1 MPEHLTRKEL
11 LKTDHFTETVEH
23 AADYFGMHRKQALQV
38 GVGIVAAI
46 IAAVGIYLWLDHA
59 GSVRAAKLSEAM
71 QIAAAPVGPAQQPGG
86 LAYATEDQKDAAETK
101 AYTEIA
107 SQYGSTKEGAIAE
120 YSLAGMA
127 AANGKNDEARK
138 RYMEVADSGSKEYA
152 SLAKLA
158 LAELDYA
165 EGKNADSEK
174 ILRDLMDHPTAV
186 VSKEQATLTLVHQIA
201 KTRPA
206 EARTLVTPL
215 LTESGQVGQM
225 ATAAKAE
232 IPGK

>member
-1 MPEHLTRKEL
+1 
-11 LKTDHFTETVEH
+11 
-23 AADYFGMHRKQALQV
+23 
-38 GVGIVAAI
+38 
-46 IAAVGIYLWLDHA
+46 
-59 GSVRAAKLSEAM
+59 
-71 QIAAAPVGPAQQPGG
+71 
-86 LAYATEDQKDAAETK
+86 
-101 AYTEIA
+101 
-107 SQYGSTKEGAIAE
+107 
-120 YSLAGMA
+120 
-127 AANGKNDEARK
+127 
-138 RYMEVADSGSKEYA
+138 VADSGSKEYA

-158 LAELDYA
+158 LAQLDYA
-165 EGKNADSEK
+165 ENKPADSEK

-206 EARTLVTPL
+206 EARTLLNPL

>member
-1 MPEHLTRKEL
+1 VPEHLTRKEL

-23 AADYFGMHRKQALQV
+23 AADYFGMHRKQAMQV
-38 GVGIVAAI
+38 GVGVVIAIVAA
-46 IAAVGIYLWLDHA
+46 VGLYLWLDHA
-59 GSVRAAKLSEAM
+59 SSVRAAKLSEAM
-71 QIAAAPVGPAQQPGG
+71 QIASAPVGPPQQPGA
-86 LAYATEDQKDAAETK
+86 LAYATEDLKDAAETK

-138 RYMEVADSGSKEYA
+138 RYTAVADSGNKEYA

-158 LAELDYA
+158 LAQLDYA
-165 EGKNADSEK
+165 EGKTADSEK

-201 KTRPA
+201 KSRPA
-206 EARTLVTPL
+206 EARNLVTPL

-225 ATAAKAE
+225 AAAAKAE

>member
-23 AADYFGMHRKQALQV
+23 AADYFGMHRRQAVQL
-38 GVGIVAAI
+38 GAGIVIAA

-59 GSVRAAKLSEAM
+59 SSVRAEKLSAAM
-71 QIAAAPVGPAQQPGG
+71 QIATAQVGASGSPAAVVYLTQ
-86 LAYATEDQKDAAETK
+86 DQKDAAETK
-101 AYTEIA
+101 AYTELA
-107 SQYGSTKEGAIAE
+107 SEYGSSKEGAIAE

-127 AANGKNDEARK
+127 AANGRNDEARK
-138 RYMEVADSGSKEYA
+138 RYTQVAGSGNKDYA
-152 SLAKLA
+152 SLANLA
-158 LAELDYA
+158 LAQLDYA
-165 EGKNADSEK
+165 EGKTADSEK
-174 ILRDLMDHPTAV
+174 ILRDLMAHPTAV

-206 EARTLVTPL
+206 EARSL
-215 LTESGQVGQM
+215 LDPMLSEPGEVGQM
-225 ATAAKAE
+225 AVAAKAE

>member
-11 LKTDHFTETVEH
+11 LKTDHFTESIEQ
-23 AADYFGMHRKQALQV
+23 AADYFGMHRRQAVQV
-38 GVGIVAAI
+38 GVALVVAI

-59 GSVRAAKLSEAM
+59 STVRAAKLSDAM
-71 QIAAAPVGPAQQPGG
+71 QIAAAPVGPAQQPG
-86 LAYATEDQKDAAETK
+86 AVSYPTEAQKDAAETT

-107 SQYGSTKEGAIAE
+107 SQYGSTKEGALAE
-120 YSLAGMA
+120 YTLGGMA

-138 RYMEVADSGSKEYA
+138 RYTQVADSGSKEYA

-158 LAELDYA
+158 LAQLDYA
-165 EGKNADSEK
+165 ENKPADSEK

-206 EARTLVTPL
+206 EARTLLNPL